1 MSKKKSVSDSLTKN
15 IKKAS
20 KQLLKEV
27 KPFKPAYYE
36 MTVDNKITYHL
47 NCINTLYRYDNIVGT
62 SNGLDHAKH
71 LVEIFNQLK
80 KEDR

>member
-1 MSKKKSVSDSLTKN
+1 MNKKKSVSDTLTKT
-15 IKKAS
+15 
-20 KQLLKEV
+20 E
-27 KPFKPAYYE
+27 FKPSYYE

-62 SNGLDHAKH
+62 SNGLTHAKH